1 MWPWTSSPPLC
12 APVFLSVHAPC
23 RIISGGLN
31 EFVQCAHKHCLVD
44 KCEPSLASRTFVTK
58 YRRKTAASL
67 VPFSVWERGE
77 AGARGETILH
87 SICCCSLSAVPPT
100 PRPPPALEESKNSQ
114 QGWLFSPR
122 GSQGYKNKSCHF
134 LSPCSAVC
142 AWTPSDESVV
152 LFMTLEGIKIQINS
166 AFYHWN
172 WPSHFT
178 DLQRVFCYIYVC

>member
-1 MWPWTSSPPLC
+1 MFENMFSAAFFIGGGTHFKRSAGNRSIQRKIR
-12 APVFLSVHAPC
+12 VFQFGSHLFP
-23 RIISGGLN
+23 G
-31 EFVQCAHKHCLVD
+31 
-44 KCEPSLASRTFVTK
+44 
-58 YRRKTAASL
+58 SL
-67 VPFSVWERGE
+67 VYPAARKKKGE
-77 AGARGETILH
+77 KQEPGEKPSSTA
-87 SICCCSLSAVPPT
+87 SAVVPFLLYPPT
-100 PRPPPALEESKNSQ
+100 PRPPPALEESENSQ

-142 AWTPSDESVV
+142 ACTPSDESVV

-178 DLQRVFCYIYVC
+178 GLQRVFCYIYVC